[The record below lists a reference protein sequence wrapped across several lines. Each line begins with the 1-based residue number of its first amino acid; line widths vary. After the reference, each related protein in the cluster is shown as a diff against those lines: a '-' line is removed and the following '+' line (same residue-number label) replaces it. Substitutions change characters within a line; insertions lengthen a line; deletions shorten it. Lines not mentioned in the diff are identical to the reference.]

1 MSCLTE
7 SQVQLAVPFNP
18 KRVVWPCVIEP
29 KLDGIRATWIPGV
42 GYRSREGNP
51 LIGPTFEGPVDYVL
65 DGELLAEDFQ
75 STCSAVRVGGSLR
88 FVVFDAIPLAEWTAS
103 TFVLSLARRLELRHG
118 HLRPYWTET
127 VSAIHSTRVLS
138 RRELQNYHKQF
149 VEAGYEGSM
158 VKALAAPYTPG
169 RSSAWMKLKPHDD
182 LDVRVIGVAPGHG
195 RYLGQLGAL
204 ICELES
210 GMHVKIGV
218 GMSLADRSRWMAQ
231 RMIGRRCEI
240 TYQGLTC
247 AGVPRFARFKRWR
260 ADRETVGIICSNNV
274 LAASQR
280 GLTDDI

>member
-1 MSCLTE
+1 MASVTE
-7 SQVQLAVPFNP
+7 AQVQLAATFNP

-29 KLDGIRATWIPGV
+29 KLDGIRAAWIPGA

-75 STCSAVRVGGSLR
+75 TTCSAVRVGGLLR
-88 FVVFDAIPLAEWTAS
+88 FVVFDAIPLAEWTSSA
-103 TFVLSLARRLELRHG
+103 FVLSLDRRLALLDAD
-118 HLRPYWTET
+118 LRPYWTET

-138 RRELQNYHKQF
+138 RREIQNYHKQF

-169 RSSAWMKLKPHDD
+169 RSSAWMKLKPVDD
-182 LDVRVIGVAPGHG
+182 LDVRVIGVEPGRG
-195 RYLGQLGAL
+195 RYLGLLGSL

-210 GMHVKIGV
+210 GVHVKIGL
-218 GMSLADRSRWMAQ
+218 GMSLADRSRWMAE

-260 ADRETVGIICSNNV
+260 ADRETVDIICSNNV
-274 LAASQR
+274 LAASRR
-280 GLTDDI
+280 GLTDDV